1 MEQLLL
7 EFALFGDDTLSDV
20 VALGDEQIHV
30 PFGIAHGFQRKVD
43 AMQSPIRP
51 RMCRLKSNCLSTRCR
66 AHRVAQLV
74 LQIG

>member
-7 EFALFGDDTLSDV
+7 EFALRSGNDTLSDV
-20 VALGDEQIHV
+20 VAAGMSKFTFPSESRT
-30 PFGIAHGFQRKVD
+30 GFSEKS
-43 AMQSPIRP
+43 MQCSRP
-51 RMCRLKSNCLSTRCR
+51 SGPGCRLKSNCLSTCR